1 MLPYLVKLDLS
12 SNHLRGPIPSSLA
25 NCIYLNS
32 LHLQKNNL
40 TGSIPGQIG
49 LLDRMKDVDFSD
61 NQLTGVIPYTFANFS
76 GQSFQGNRGLCGTP
90 LSSRCKSPGSGTN
103 AGLVAG
109 VVVGVVLASLAVA
122 SLCIWLILFKKRRG
136 RSFTM
141 SGENSW
147 VRKIK
152 APRAI
157 PVSMFEKPLVKI
169 RLSDLMAATNNFSR
183 DNLIGIGRT
192 GIFYK
197 ATLRDGS
204 VLAIKRLRPSP
215 HNDRQF
221 RAEMETLGKVRHRNL
236 VPLLGF
242 CVAGAERL
250 LVYKHM
256 INGTLQTRLH
266 ESDEAESLDWPAR
279 LKIGIGAARG
289 LAWLHH
295 SCNPRIIHRNISSSS
310 ILLDEDFDAR
320 ITDFGLARLMNP
332 VDTHISTFVNG
343 DFGDVG
349 YVAPEYTRTLVA
361 TVKGDVYSFGVALLE
376 LVTGQ
381 NPVDVNV
388 EGDFKGTLVEWVG
401 MLSNNGKFNEA
412 IDKSL
417 KSKGTDNELVQF
429 LRVGCACVL
438 SMPRDRPSMYEVLQ
452 LLRAIGEKYHFTDQD
467 EEVPIV
473 SQTVDID
480 ADELIVTSQGNSRD

>member
-1 MLPYLVKLDLS
+1 
-12 SNHLRGPIPSSLA
+12 
-25 NCIYLNS
+25 
-32 LHLQKNNL
+32 
-40 TGSIPGQIG
+40 
-49 LLDRMKDVDFSD
+49 
-61 NQLTGVIPYTFANFS
+61 
-76 GQSFQGNRGLCGTP
+76 
-90 LSSRCKSPGSGTN
+90 
-103 AGLVAG
+103 
-109 VVVGVVLASLAVA
+109 
-122 SLCIWLILFKKRRG
+122 
-136 RSFTM
+136 
-141 SGENSW
+141 
-147 VRKIK
+147 
-152 APRAI
+152 
-157 PVSMFEKPLVKI
+157 
-169 RLSDLMAATNNFSR
+169 
-183 DNLIGIGRT
+183 
-192 GIFYK
+192 
-197 ATLRDGS
+197 
-204 VLAIKRLRPSP
+204 
-215 HNDRQF
+215 
-221 RAEMETLGKVRHRNL
+221 METLGKVRHRNL